1 MLTRKDAALLAGG
14 TLAGADGQILRVVTD
29 SRSAGEG
36 DLFVALKGE
45 RFDAHDFVAD
55 VVARGACALV
65 RDDFALEGAPLIR
78 VADTRLA
85 LGRLAAGW
93 AARQGARRVGITGSN
108 GKTTVKEMVAAV
120 LRHVAGSDAVLAT
133 AGNFNNDIGL
143 PLTLLSIR
151 PAHRFAVLEMGMNH
165 AGELTYLASLARPEA
180 ALVNNAMRA
189 HIGHFGSVEA
199 IAHAKAE
206 IFSGL
211 ADTGT
216 AIVNADD
223 AHAALFAAAAGDRP
237 RLAFGLSE
245 GADVSAR
252 SVVLAADAC
261 RFVLVTPQGEA
272 EVKLSAAG
280 EHNVRN
286 ALAAAALC
294 VALGVSP
301 AEIAAGLATFG
312 GVKGRLQLGQAKCGA
327 RLIDD
332 TYNANTD
339 SMKAAVRVLAAYP
352 APRFFVMGDI
362 GELGEGAP
370 ALHAEVGA
378 AAREAGIEHFYTLG
392 ELARHAAAAFGEGA
406 ASFDDV
412 DALCTELKKAL
423 TKDATVL
430 VKGSRFMRMERVV
443 AALAGD

>member
-29 SRSAGEG
+29 SRTAGEG

-65 RDDFALEGAPLIR
+65 RDDFVLDGAPLIR

-223 AHAALFAAAAGDRP
+223 AHAALFASAAGDRP
-237 RLAFGLSE
+237 RLAFGLGE
-245 GADVSAR
+245 GADVTAR
-252 SVVLAADAC
+252 SVLLAADAC

-294 VALGVSP
+294 VALGLEP
-301 AEIAAGLATFG
+301 GQIAAGLATFG
-312 GVKGRLQLGQAKCGA
+312 GVKGRLQLTQAACGA

-412 DALCTELKKAL
+412 DALTTELEKAL

-443 AALAGD
+443 AALA

>member
-352 APRFFVMGDI
+352 APRFFVMCDI
-362 GELGEGAP
+362 GELGDGAP